1 MCNFCAIFQMVFV
14 SLQSNRNINNLIIM
28 ATTKYIIGKR
38 GGDRPELTIRLTVN
52 NLLRVQTK
60 VPGVLVYR
68 QYWSDPKQCNDLSRK
83 FIKPWEQEEMT
94 NINKT
99 LSGLSSEVIAKAAA
113 TSKDEITKPWLDAVI
128 DKYLH
133 PAKFA
138 PKEEKPL
145 TLMDIVS
152 TFVEDAEQGKVLND
166 GERLKTGTVK
176 TYRQVYNYLVKFAT
190 SEKRKDYET
199 DELTAIWYDRF
210 VSFLYS
216 QGMNKNSV
224 GKEIKCLKTILNKR
238 IPHTQRAACELVE
251 RGKCKVLKEDVN
263 NVFLDED
270 QLKVRAVH
278 PFTGGLEKVRDL
290 FLVLAWTGQRY
301 SDLEQLT
308 AKNIHTTEDGKH
320 RYFKVRQTKT
330 DAVVLV
336 PIVPELE
343 AVLTKYNDCPPKPIS
358 NQKFND
364 TIKEVCKAIANTEAG
379 KAAGFADNVELE
391 RTLNAEKQITVK
403 PFYECVTSH
412 TGRRSYATNGY
423 RRDVPLPLLMSVTG
437 HTSESMFFKYIK
449 ENPEQGRE
457 RMLNN
462 YFRLIDSKS

>member
-1 MCNFCAIFQMVFV
+1 
-14 SLQSNRNINNLIIM
+14 M
-28 ATTKYIIGKR
+28 ASTKYIIGKR
-38 GGDRPELTIRLTVN
+38 GGDRPEVTIKLTVN
-52 NLLRVQTK
+52 NQLRVQTK
-60 VPGVLVYR
+60 VPGILVYR
-68 QYWSDPKQCNDLSRK
+68 QYWSDAKQCNDLSRK
-83 FIKPWEQEEMT
+83 FIKPWEREEMT
-94 NINKT
+94 NINST
-99 LSGLSSEVIAKAAA
+99 LNGLSNEVLAKTAA
-113 TSKDEITKPWLDAVI
+113 TSEAEITKAWLNEVI
-128 DKYLH
+128 DKFLH

-138 PKEEKPL
+138 PKVEKPL

-176 TYRQVYNYLVKFAT
+176 TYRQVYNYLVKFAA

-210 VSFLYS
+210 VSFLYG

-238 IPHTQRAACELVE
+238 IPHAQRAACELVE
-251 RGKCKVLKEDVN
+251 RGKCKVLREDVN
-263 NVFLDED
+263 NIYLNEK
-270 QLKVRAVH
+270 QLKVLAEH
-278 PFTGGLEKVRDL
+278 PFSGALERVRDL
-290 FLVLAWTGQRY
+290 FLLLAWTGQRY

-308 AKNIHTTEDGKH
+308 AKNIYSTDDGKH

-330 DAVVLV
+330 DAVVFV
-336 PIVPELE
+336 PIVPELDS
-343 AVLTKYNDCPPKPIS
+343 VLAKYNDCPPKPIS

-364 TIKEVCKAIANTEAG
+364 FIKEACKAVALTDAG
-379 KAAGFADNVELE
+379 KDAGFADNVEIE
-391 RTLNAEKQITVK
+391 RTLNAEKQTTVK

-437 HTSESMFFKYIK
+437 HTSEAMFFKYIK
-449 ENPEQGRE
+449 EDPKQGRE

-462 YFRLIDSKS
+462 YFRLLDTK

>member
-1 MCNFCAIFQMVFV
+1 
-14 SLQSNRNINNLIIM
+14 M
-28 ATTKYIIGKR
+28 ASVKYIMGER
-38 GGDRPELTIRLTVN
+38 GGDRPELTIKLTVN
-52 NLLRVQTK
+52 NLLRIQTK
-60 VPGVLVYR
+60 VHGVLVYR
-68 QYWSDPKQCNDLSRK
+68 QYWSEAKQCNDLSRK
-83 FIKPWEQEEMT
+83 FIKPWEKEEMT

-99 LSGLSSEVIAKAAA
+99 LSGLASEVLAQAAA
-113 TSKDEITKPWLDAVI
+113 TSEDEITKTWLKGVI

-138 PKEEKPL
+138 PKVEKPL
-145 TLMDIVS
+145 TLMEIVR

-166 GERLKTGTVK
+166 GEKLKAGTVK
-176 TYRQVYNYLVKFAT
+176 TYRQVFNYLGKFAQ

-210 VSFLYS
+210 VSFLYG

-224 GKEIKCLKTILNKR
+224 GKQLKCLKTILNKR
-238 IPHTQRAACELVE
+238 IPHAQRAACELVE

-263 NVFLDED
+263 NVFLSEE
-270 QLKVRAVH
+270 QLKVLAAH

-330 DAVVLV
+330 DAVVFV

-343 AVLTKYNDCPPKPIS
+343 TVLAKYNDCPPKPIS

-364 TIKEVCKAIANTEAG
+364 FIKEACKAVALTDAG
-379 KAAGFADNVELE
+379 KGAGFADDVEIE
-391 RTLNAEKQITVK
+391 RTLNAEKQTTVK

-412 TGRRSYATNGY
+412 TGRRSFATNGY

-437 HTSESMFFKYIK
+437 HTSEAMFFKYIK
-449 ENPEQGRE
+449 EDPEQGRE

-462 YFRLIDSKS
+462 YFRLLDTNS

>member
-1 MCNFCAIFQMVFV
+1 
-14 SLQSNRNINNLIIM
+14 M
-28 ATTKYIIGKR
+28 ASTKYIIGKR
-38 GGDRPELTIRLTVN
+38 GGDRPEVTIKLTVN
-52 NLLRVQTK
+52 NQLRVQTK

-68 QYWSDPKQCNDLSRK
+68 QYWSEAKQCNDLSRK
-83 FIKPWEQEEMT
+83 FIKPWEREEMT
-94 NINKT
+94 NINT
-99 LSGLSSEVIAKAAA
+99 TINGLSSEVLAKAAA
-113 TSKDEITKPWLDAVI
+113 TSEAEITKAWLNEVI
-128 DKYLH
+128 DKFLH

-138 PKEEKPL
+138 PKVEKPL

-166 GERLKTGTVK
+166 GEKLKTGTVK
-176 TYRQVYNYLVKFAT
+176 TYRQVYNYLVKFAA

-210 VSFLYS
+210 VSFLYG

-238 IPHTQRAACELVE
+238 IPHAQRGACELVE

-263 NVFLDED
+263 NVYLNEE
-270 QLKVRAVH
+270 QLKVLAAH
-278 PFTGGLEKVRDL
+278 PFTGSLERVRDL
-290 FLVLAWTGQRY
+290 FLMLAWTGQRY

-330 DAVVLV
+330 DAIVFV

-343 AVLTKYNDCPPKPIS
+343 AVLDKYNDCPPKPIS

-364 TIKEVCKAIANTEAG
+364 FIKEACKAVALTDAG
-379 KAAGFADNVELE
+379 KDAGFADNVEIE
-391 RTLNAEKQITVK
+391 RTLNAEKQTTVK

-412 TGRRSYATNGY
+412 TGRRSFATNGY

-437 HTSESMFFKYIK
+437 HTSEAMFFKYIK
-449 ENPEQGRE
+449 EDPEQGRE
-457 RMLNN
+457 RILNN
-462 YFRLIDSKS
+462 YFRLLDTK

>member
-1 MCNFCAIFQMVFV
+1 
-14 SLQSNRNINNLIIM
+14 M
-28 ATTKYIIGKR
+28 ASTKYIIGKR
-38 GGDRPELTIRLTVN
+38 GGDRPEVTIKLTVN
-52 NLLRVQTK
+52 NQLRVQTK

-68 QYWSDPKQCNDLSRK
+68 QYWSDAKQCNDLSRK
-83 FIKPWEQEEMT
+83 FIKPWELEEMT
-94 NINKT
+94 NINTT
-99 LSGLSSEVIAKAAA
+99 LNGISSEVLANAAA
-113 TSKDEITKPWLDAVI
+113 TSEAEITKAWLNEVI

-138 PKEEKPL
+138 PKVEKPL

-152 TFVEDAEQGKVLND
+152 TFVEDAEQGKVLNY

-210 VSFLYS
+210 VSFLYG

-238 IPHTQRAACELVE
+238 IPHAQRAACELVE
-251 RGKCKVLKEDVN
+251 RGKCKVLREDVN
-263 NVFLDED
+263 NIYLNEK
-270 QLKVRAVH
+270 QLKVLAEH
-278 PFTGGLEKVRDL
+278 PFSGALERVRDL
-290 FLVLAWTGQRY
+290 FLLLAWTGQRY

-308 AKNIHTTEDGKH
+308 AKNIHNTEDGKH

-330 DAVVLV
+330 DAVVFV

-343 AVLTKYNDCPPKPIS
+343 TVLAKYNDCPPKPIS

-364 TIKEVCKAIANTEAG
+364 FIKEACKAVALTDAG
-379 KAAGFADNVELE
+379 KDAGFAENVEIE
-391 RTLNAEKQITVK
+391 RTLNAEKQTTVK

-437 HTSESMFFKYIK
+437 HTSEAMFFIYIR
-449 ENPEQGRE
+449 EDAEQGRE

-462 YFRLIDSKS
+462 YFRLLDTK

>member
-1 MCNFCAIFQMVFV
+1 
-14 SLQSNRNINNLIIM
+14 M
-28 ATTKYIIGKR
+28 ASVKYIMGKR
-38 GGDRPELTIRLTVN
+38 GGDRPELTIKLTVN
-52 NLLRVQTK
+52 NLLRIQTK

-68 QYWSDPKQCNDLSRK
+68 QYWSEAKQCNDLSRK
-83 FIKPWEQEEMT
+83 FIKPWEKEEMT

-99 LSGLSSEVIAKAAA
+99 LSSLASEVLAQAAA
-113 TSKDEITKPWLDAVI
+113 ASEDEITKTWLNGVI
-128 DKYLH
+128 DKFLH

-138 PKEEKPL
+138 PKVEKPL
-145 TLMDIVS
+145 TLMEIVR
-152 TFVEDAEQGKVLND
+152 TFAEDAEQGKVLND
-166 GERLKTGTVK
+166 GEKLKAGTVK
-176 TYRQVYNYLVKFAT
+176 TYRQVFNYLGKFAQ

-210 VSFLYS
+210 VSFLYG

-224 GKEIKCLKTILNKR
+224 GKQLKCLKTILNKR
-238 IPHTQRAACELVE
+238 IPHAQRAACELVE

-263 NVFLDED
+263 NVFLSEE
-270 QLKVRAVH
+270 QLKVLAAH

-330 DAVVLV
+330 DAVVFV

-343 AVLTKYNDCPPKPIS
+343 TVLAKYNDCPPKPIS

-364 TIKEVCKAIANTEAG
+364 FIKEACKAVALTDAG
-379 KAAGFADNVELE
+379 KGAGFADDVEIE
-391 RTLNAEKQITVK
+391 RTLNAEKQTTVK

-412 TGRRSYATNGY
+412 TGRRSFATNGY

-437 HTSESMFFKYIK
+437 HTSEAMFFKYIK
-449 ENPEQGRE
+449 EDPEQGRE

-462 YFRLIDSKS
+462 YFRLIDTNS

>member
-1 MCNFCAIFQMVFV
+1 
-14 SLQSNRNINNLIIM
+14 M
-28 ATTKYIIGKR
+28 ARTKYIIGKR
-38 GGDRPELTIRLTVN
+38 GGDRPEVTLKLTINST
-52 NLLRVQTK
+52 LRVQSK

-68 QYWSDPKQCNDLSRK
+68 AYWSDPKQCNDLSRK
-83 FIKPWEQEEMT
+83 FIKPWEKEEMA
-94 NINKT
+94 NINTT
-99 LSGLSSEVIAKAAA
+99 LSGLQSEVLAKAAA
-113 TSKDEITKPWLDAVI
+113 TSKDEITKPWLDEVI

-138 PKEEKPL
+138 PKVEKPL

-166 GERLKTGTVK
+166 GERLKAGTVK
-176 TYRQVYNYLVKFAT
+176 TYRQVFNYLTKFT
-190 SEKRKDYET
+190 QSEKRKDYET
-199 DELTAIWYDRF
+199 NELTALWYERF
-210 VSFLYS
+210 VSFLYG

-224 GKEIKCLKTILNKR
+224 GKQVKCLKTILNKR
-238 IPHTQRAACELVE
+238 IPHAQRAACELVE

-263 NVFLDED
+263 NVFLSEE
-270 QLKVRAVH
+270 QLKVLAAH

-290 FLVLAWTGQRY
+290 FLILAWTGQRY

-330 DAVVLV
+330 DAIVFV

-343 AVLTKYNDCPPKPIS
+343 AVLDKYNDCPPKPIS

-364 TIKEVCKAIANTEAG
+364 FIKEACKAVALTDAG
-379 KAAGFADNVELE
+379 KDAGFADNVEIE
-391 RTLNAEKQITVK
+391 RTLNAEKQTTVK
-403 PFYECVTSH
+403 PFYECVISH
-412 TGRRSYATNGY
+412 TGRRSFATNGF
-423 RRDVPLPLLMSVTG
+423 RRDVPLPLLMSITG
-437 HTSESMFFKYIK
+437 HTSEAMFFVYIK
-449 ENPEQGRE
+449 EDPEQGKE

-462 YFRLIDSKS
+462 YFRLLDTKY

>member
-1 MCNFCAIFQMVFV
+1 MASVK
-14 SLQSNRNINNLIIM
+14 LIM
-28 ATTKYIIGKR
+28 GKR
-38 GGDRPELTIRLTVN
+38 GGDRPELTIKLTVN
-52 NLLRVQTK
+52 NLLRIQTK

-68 QYWSDPKQCNDLSRK
+68 QYWSEAKQCNDTKRK
-83 FIKPWEQEEMT
+83 FIKPWEIEEMT
-94 NINKT
+94 NINTT
-99 LSGLSSEVIAKAAA
+99 LSGLSSEVLAKVAS
-113 TSKDEITKPWLDAVI
+113 TSEDDITKTWLNEVI

-138 PKEEKPL
+138 PKVEKPL
-145 TLMDIVS
+145 TLMEIVI

-210 VSFLYS
+210 VSFLYG

-238 IPHTQRAACELVE
+238 IPHSQRAACELVE

-263 NVFLDED
+263 NVFLSEE
-270 QLKVRAVH
+270 QLKVLAAH
-278 PFTGGLEKVRDL
+278 PFTGCLERVRDL

-308 AKNIHTTEDGKH
+308 AKNIYTTEDGKH
-320 RYFKVRQTKT
+320 RFFKVRQTKT
-330 DAVVLV
+330 DAVVFV
-336 PIVPELE
+336 PIVPELDT
-343 AVLTKYNDCPPKPIS
+343 VLAKYNDCPPKPIS

-364 TIKEVCKAIANTEAG
+364 FIKEACKAVALTDAG
-379 KAAGFADNVELE
+379 KDAGFADDVEIE
-391 RTLNAEKQITVK
+391 RTLNAEKQTTVK

-412 TGRRSYATNGY
+412 TGRRSFATNGY

-437 HTSESMFFKYIK
+437 HTSEAMFFKYIK
-449 ENPEQGRE
+449 EDPEQGRE

-462 YFRLIDSKS
+462 YFRLIDTNY

>member
-1 MCNFCAIFQMVFV
+1 
-14 SLQSNRNINNLIIM
+14 M
-28 ATTKYIIGKR
+28 ASTRYIIGKR
-38 GGDRPELTIRLTVN
+38 GGDRPEVTIKLTVN
-52 NLLRVQTK
+52 NQLRVQTK

-68 QYWSDPKQCNDLSRK
+68 QYWSDAKQCNDLSRK
-83 FIKPWEQEEMT
+83 FIKPWEREEMT
-94 NINKT
+94 NINTT
-99 LSGLSSEVIAKAAA
+99 LNGLSSEVLAKAAA
-113 TSKDEITKPWLDAVI
+113 TSEAEITKAWLNEVI
-128 DKYLH
+128 DKFLH

-138 PKEEKPL
+138 PKVEKPL

-176 TYRQVYNYLVKFAT
+176 TYRQVYNYLVKFAAN
-190 SEKRKDYET
+190 EKRKDYET

-210 VSFLYS
+210 VSFLYG

-238 IPHTQRAACELVE
+238 IPHAQRGACELVE

-263 NVFLDED
+263 NVYLNEE
-270 QLKVRAVH
+270 QLKVLAAH
-278 PFTGGLEKVRDL
+278 PFTGSLERVRDL
-290 FLVLAWTGQRY
+290 FLMLAWTGQRY

-330 DAVVLV
+330 DAIVFV

-343 AVLTKYNDCPPKPIS
+343 AVLDKYNDCPPKPIS

-364 TIKEVCKAIANTEAG
+364 FIKEACKAVALTDAG
-379 KAAGFADNVELE
+379 KDAGFADNVEIE
-391 RTLNAEKQITVK
+391 RTLNAEKQTTVK

-412 TGRRSYATNGY
+412 TGRRSFATNGY

-437 HTSESMFFKYIK
+437 HTSESMFFKYIQ

-462 YFRLIDSKS
+462 YFRLLDTK

>member
-1 MCNFCAIFQMVFV
+1 
-14 SLQSNRNINNLIIM
+14 M
-28 ATTKYIIGKR
+28 ASVKYIMGKR
-38 GGDRPELTIRLTVN
+38 GGDRPELTIKLTVN
-52 NLLRVQTK
+52 NLLRIQTK

-68 QYWSDPKQCNDLSRK
+68 QYWSEAKQCNDLSRK
-83 FIKPWEQEEMT
+83 FIKPWEKEEMT

-99 LSGLSSEVIAKAAA
+99 LSSLASEVLAQAAA
-113 TSKDEITKPWLDAVI
+113 TNEDEITKTWLNGVI
-128 DKYLH
+128 DKFLH

-138 PKEEKPL
+138 PKVEKPL
-145 TLMDIVS
+145 TLMEIVR

-166 GERLKTGTVK
+166 GEKLKAGTVK
-176 TYRQVYNYLVKFAT
+176 TYRQVFNYLGKFAT

-210 VSFLYS
+210 VSFLYG

-224 GKEIKCLKTILNKR
+224 GKQLKCLKTILNKR
-238 IPHTQRAACELVE
+238 IPHAQRAACELVE

-263 NVFLDED
+263 NVFLSEE
-270 QLKVRAVH
+270 QLKVLAAH

-308 AKNIHTTEDGKH
+308 EKNIRTTEDGKH

-330 DAVVLV
+330 DAVVFV

-343 AVLTKYNDCPPKPIS
+343 TVLAKYNDCPPKPIS

-364 TIKEVCKAIANTEAG
+364 FIKEACKAVALTDAG
-379 KAAGFADNVELE
+379 KGAGFADDVEIE
-391 RTLNAEKQITVK
+391 RTLNAEKQTTVK

-412 TGRRSYATNGY
+412 TGRRSFATNGY

-437 HTSESMFFKYIK
+437 HTSEAMFFKYIK
-449 ENPEQGRE
+449 EDPEQGRE

-462 YFRLIDSKS
+462 YFRLLDTNS

>member
-1 MCNFCAIFQMVFV
+1 
-14 SLQSNRNINNLIIM
+14 M
-28 ATTKYIIGKR
+28 ASSKYIIGKR
-38 GGDRPELTIRLTVN
+38 GGDRPEVTIKLTVN
-52 NLLRVQTK
+52 NQLRVQTK

-68 QYWSDPKQCNDLSRK
+68 QYWSDAKQCNDLSRK
-83 FIKPWEQEEMT
+83 FIKSWEREEMT
-94 NINKT
+94 NINTT
-99 LSGLSSEVIAKAAA
+99 LNGLSSEVLAKAAA
-113 TSKDEITKPWLDAVI
+113 TSEAEITKAWLNEVI

-138 PKEEKPL
+138 PKVEKPL

-166 GERLKTGTVK
+166 GEKLKTGTVK
-176 TYRQVYNYLVKFAT
+176 TYRQVYNYLVKFAA

-210 VSFLYS
+210 VSFLYG

-238 IPHTQRAACELVE
+238 IPHAQRAACELVE
-251 RGKCKVLKEDVN
+251 RGKCKVLREDVN
-263 NVFLDED
+263 NIYLNEK
-270 QLKVRAVH
+270 QLKVLAAH
-278 PFTGGLEKVRDL
+278 PFTGSLERVRDL
-290 FLVLAWTGQRY
+290 FLMLAWTGQRY

-308 AKNIHTTEDGKH
+308 AKNIHTTEDGRH

-330 DAVVLV
+330 DAIVFV

-343 AVLTKYNDCPPKPIS
+343 AVLDKYNDCPPKPIS

-364 TIKEVCKAIANTEAG
+364 FIKEACKAVALTDAG
-379 KAAGFADNVELE
+379 KDAGFAENVEIE
-391 RTLNAEKQITVK
+391 RTLNAEKQTTVK
-403 PFYECVTSH
+403 PFYDCVTSH
-412 TGRRSYATNGY
+412 TGRRSFATNGY

-437 HTSESMFFKYIK
+437 HTSESMFFRYIK
-449 ENPEQGRE
+449 EDAEQGRE

-462 YFRLIDSKS
+462 YFRLLDAK

>member
-1 MCNFCAIFQMVFV
+1 
-14 SLQSNRNINNLIIM
+14 M

-38 GGDRPELTIRLTVN
+38 GGDRPEVTLKLTINST
-52 NLLRVQTK
+52 LRVQTK
-60 VPGVLVYR
+60 VPGILVYR
-68 QYWSDPKQCNDLSRK
+68 AYWSDPKQCNDTTRK
-83 FIKPWEQEEMT
+83 FIKPWEVEEMT

-99 LSGLSSEVIAKAAA
+99 LSGLSSEVLAKAAA
-113 TSKDEITKPWLDAVI
+113 TSKDEITKSWLDEVI

-133 PAKFA
+133 PNKFA
-138 PKEEKPL
+138 PKVEKPL

-152 TFVEDAEQGKVLND
+152 TFVVDAERGKVLND
-166 GERLKTGTVK
+166 GERLKAGTVK

-190 SEKRKDYET
+190 SEKRKDYKT

-210 VSFLYS
+210 VSFLYG

-224 GKEIKCLKTILNKR
+224 GKQVKCLKSILNKR
-238 IPHTQRAACELVE
+238 IPHAQRAACELVE

-263 NVFLDED
+263 NVFLSEE
-270 QLKVRAVH
+270 QLKVLAAH

-290 FLVLAWTGQRY
+290 FLILAWTGQRY

-308 AKNIHTTEDGKH
+308 AKNIHATGDGKH

-330 DAVVLV
+330 DAVVFV

-343 AVLTKYNDCPPKPIS
+343 QVLAKYNDNPPAPIS

-364 TIKEVCKAIANTEAG
+364 FIKEACKAVAMTDAG
-379 KAAGFADNVELE
+379 KDAGFADDVEIE
-391 RTLNAEKQITVK
+391 RTINAEKQTTVK

-412 TGRRSYATNGY
+412 TGRRSFATNGF
-423 RRDVPLPLLMSVTG
+423 RRDVPLPLLMSITG
-437 HTSESMFFKYIK
+437 HTSEAMFFVYIK
-449 ENPEQGRE
+449 EDPEQGRE

-462 YFRLIDSKS
+462 YFRLLDTKY

>member
-1 MCNFCAIFQMVFV
+1 
-14 SLQSNRNINNLIIM
+14 M
-28 ATTKYIIGKR
+28 ASTKYIIGKR
-38 GGDRPELTIRLTVN
+38 GGDRPEVTIKLTVN
-52 NLLRVQTK
+52 NQLRVQTK

-68 QYWSDPKQCNDLSRK
+68 QYWSDAKQCNDLSRK
-83 FIKPWEQEEMT
+83 FIKPWEREEMT
-94 NINKT
+94 NINST
-99 LSGLSSEVIAKAAA
+99 LSGLSSHVLAQAAA
-113 TSKDEITKPWLDAVI
+113 TSEDEITKSWLDNVV
-128 DKYLH
+128 DSYLH

-138 PKEEKPL
+138 PKVEKPL
-145 TLMDIVS
+145 TLMEIV
-152 TFVEDAEQGKVLND
+152 TAFVEDAEQGKVLND

-176 TYRQVYNYLVKFAT
+176 TYRQVLNYLVKFAQ

-199 DELTAIWYDRF
+199 NELTALWYDRF

-238 IPHTQRAACELVE
+238 IPHAQRAACELVE

-263 NVFLDED
+263 NVYLNEE
-270 QLKVRAVH
+270 QLQVLAAH
-278 PFTGGLEKVRDL
+278 PFTGSLERVRDL
-290 FLVLAWTGQRY
+290 FLILAWSGQRY

-308 AKNIHTTEDGKH
+308 AKNIHATGDGKH

-330 DAVVLV
+330 DAVVFV

-343 AVLTKYNDCPPKPIS
+343 QVLTKYNDNPPAPIS

-364 TIKEVCKAIANTEAG
+364 FIKEACKAVAMTDAG
-379 KAAGFADNVELE
+379 KAAGFADDVEIE
-391 RTLNAEKQITVK
+391 RTINAEKQTAVK

-412 TGRRSYATNGY
+412 TGRRSFATNGF
-423 RRDVPLPLLMSVTG
+423 RRDVPLPLLMSITG
-437 HTSESMFFKYIK
+437 HTSEAMFFKYIK
-449 ENPEQGRE
+449 EDPEQGRE

-462 YFRLIDSKS
+462 YFRLLDTNI

>member
-1 MCNFCAIFQMVFV
+1 
-14 SLQSNRNINNLIIM
+14 M
-28 ATTKYIIGKR
+28 ARTKYIIGKR
-38 GGDRPELTIRLTVN
+38 GGDRPEVTLKLTINST
-52 NLLRVQTK
+52 LRVQSK

-68 QYWSDPKQCNDLSRK
+68 AYWSDPKQCNDLSRK
-83 FIKPWEQEEMT
+83 FIKPWEKEEMA
-94 NINKT
+94 NINTT
-99 LSGLSSEVIAKAAA
+99 LSGLQSEVLAKAAA
-113 TSKDEITKPWLDAVI
+113 TSKDEITKPWLDEVI

-138 PKEEKPL
+138 PKVEKPL

-166 GERLKTGTVK
+166 GERLKAGTVK
-176 TYRQVYNYLVKFAT
+176 TYRQVFNYLGKFAA
-190 SEKRKDYET
+190 SERRKDYET

-210 VSFLYS
+210 VSFLYG

-224 GKEIKCLKTILNKR
+224 GKQVKCLKTILNKR
-238 IPHTQRAACELVE
+238 IPHAQRAACELVE

-263 NVFLDED
+263 NVFLSEE
-270 QLKVRAVH
+270 QLKVLAAH

-290 FLVLAWTGQRY
+290 FLILAWTGQRY

-308 AKNIHTTEDGKH
+308 ANNIHTTEDGKH

-330 DAVVLV
+330 DAVVFV

-343 AVLTKYNDCPPKPIS
+343 QVLSKYSDNPPAPIS

-364 TIKEVCKAIANTEAG
+364 FIKEACKAVALTDAG
-379 KAAGFADNVELE
+379 KAAGFADDVEIE
-391 RTLNAEKQITVK
+391 RTINAEKQTTVK

-412 TGRRSYATNGY
+412 TGRRSYATNGF

-437 HTSESMFFKYIK
+437 HVSEQMFFKYIK
-449 ENPEQGRE
+449 EDPEQGRE

>member
-1 MCNFCAIFQMVFV
+1 
-14 SLQSNRNINNLIIM
+14 M
-28 ATTKYIIGKR
+28 ASTKYIIGKR
-38 GGDRPELTIRLTVN
+38 GGDRPEVALKLTVSN
-52 NLLRVQTK
+52 SLRVQTK

-68 QYWSDPKQCNDLSRK
+68 QYWSDAKQCNDLSRK
-83 FIKPWEQEEMT
+83 FIKPWEREEMT
-94 NINKT
+94 NINTT
-99 LSGLSSEVIAKAAA
+99 LNGLSSEVLAKTAA
-113 TSKDEITKPWLDAVI
+113 TSEAEITKAWLNEVI
-128 DKYLH
+128 DKFLH

-138 PKEEKPL
+138 PKVEKPL

-166 GERLKTGTVK
+166 GEKLKTGTVK
-176 TYRQVYNYLVKFAT
+176 TYRQVYNYLVKFAA

-210 VSFLYS
+210 VSFLYG

-238 IPHTQRAACELVE
+238 IPHAQRAACELVE
-251 RGKCKVLKEDVN
+251 RGKCKVLREDVN
-263 NVFLDED
+263 NIYLNEK
-270 QLKVRAVH
+270 QLKVLTEH
-278 PFTGGLEKVRDL
+278 PFSGALERVRDL
-290 FLVLAWTGQRY
+290 FLLLAWTGQRY

-330 DAVVLV
+330 DAIVFV

-343 AVLTKYNDCPPKPIS
+343 AVLDKYNDCPPKPIS
-358 NQKFND
+358 NQKFNGL
-364 TIKEVCKAIANTEAG
+364 IKEACEAVALTDAG
-379 KAAGFADNVELE
+379 KDAGFADNVEIE
-391 RTLNAEKQITVK
+391 RTLNAEKQTTVK
-403 PFYECVTSH
+403 PFYDCVTSH
-412 TGRRSYATNGY
+412 TGRRSFATNGY

-437 HTSESMFFKYIK
+437 HTSEAMFFKYIK
-449 ENPEQGRE
+449 EDPEQGRE

-462 YFRLIDSKS
+462 YFRLLDTK

>member
-1 MCNFCAIFQMVFV
+1 
-14 SLQSNRNINNLIIM
+14 M
-28 ATTKYIIGKR
+28 ARTKYIIGKR
-38 GGDRPELTIRLTVN
+38 GGDRPEVTLKLTINST
-52 NLLRVQTK
+52 LRVQSK

-68 QYWSDPKQCNDLSRK
+68 AYWSDPKQCNDLSRK
-83 FIKPWEQEEMT
+83 FIKPWEKEEMA
-94 NINKT
+94 NINTT
-99 LSGLSSEVIAKAAA
+99 LSGLQSEVLAKAAA
-113 TSKDEITKPWLDAVI
+113 TSKDEITKPWLDEVI

-138 PKEEKPL
+138 PKVEKPL

-166 GERLKTGTVK
+166 GERLKAGTVK
-176 TYRQVYNYLVKFAT
+176 TYRQVFNYLGKFAAC
-190 SEKRKDYET
+190 ERRKDYET

-210 VSFLYS
+210 VSFLYG

-224 GKEIKCLKTILNKR
+224 GKQVKCLKTILNKR
-238 IPHTQRAACELVE
+238 IPHAQRAACELVE

-263 NVFLDED
+263 NVFLSEE
-270 QLKVRAVH
+270 QLKVLAAH

-290 FLVLAWTGQRY
+290 FLILAWTGQRY

-330 DAVVLV
+330 DAVVFV

-343 AVLTKYNDCPPKPIS
+343 QVLSKYSDNPPAPIS

-364 TIKEVCKAIANTEAG
+364 FIKEACKAVALTDAG
-379 KAAGFADNVELE
+379 KAAGFADDVEIE
-391 RTLNAEKQITVK
+391 RTINAEKQTTVK

-412 TGRRSYATNGY
+412 TGRRSYATNGF

-437 HTSESMFFKYIK
+437 HVSEQMFFKYIK
-449 ENPEQGRE
+449 EDPEQGRE

>member
-1 MCNFCAIFQMVFV
+1 
-14 SLQSNRNINNLIIM
+14 M
-28 ATTKYIIGKR
+28 ARTKYIIGKR
-38 GGDRPELTIRLTVN
+38 GGDRPEVTLKLTINST
-52 NLLRVQTK
+52 LRVQSK

-68 QYWSDPKQCNDLSRK
+68 AYWSDPKQCNDLSRK
-83 FIKPWEQEEMT
+83 FIKPWEKEEMA
-94 NINKT
+94 NINTT
-99 LSGLSSEVIAKAAA
+99 LSGLQSEVLAKAAA
-113 TSKDEITKPWLDAVI
+113 TSKDEITKPWLDEVI

-138 PKEEKPL
+138 PKVEKPL

-166 GERLKTGTVK
+166 GERLKAGTVK
-176 TYRQVYNYLVKFAT
+176 TYRQVFNYLTKFT
-190 SEKRKDYET
+190 QSEKRKDYET
-199 DELTAIWYDRF
+199 NELTALWYERF
-210 VSFLYS
+210 VSFLYG

-224 GKEIKCLKTILNKR
+224 GKQVKCLKTILNKR
-238 IPHTQRAACELVE
+238 IPHAQRAACELVE

-263 NVFLDED
+263 NVFLSEE
-270 QLKVRAVH
+270 QLKVLAAH

-290 FLVLAWTGQRY
+290 FLILAWTGQRY

-330 DAVVLV
+330 DAIVFV

-343 AVLTKYNDCPPKPIS
+343 AVLDKYNDCPPKPIS

-364 TIKEVCKAIANTEAG
+364 FIKEACKAVALTDAG
-379 KAAGFADNVELE
+379 KDAGFADNVEIE
-391 RTLNAEKQITVK
+391 RTLNAEKQTTVK

-412 TGRRSYATNGY
+412 TGRRSFATNGF
-423 RRDVPLPLLMSVTG
+423 RRDVPLPLLMSITG
-437 HTSESMFFKYIK
+437 HTSEAMFFVYIK
-449 ENPEQGRE
+449 EDPEQGKE

-462 YFRLIDSKS
+462 YFRLLDTKY

>member
-1 MCNFCAIFQMVFV
+1 
-14 SLQSNRNINNLIIM
+14 M
-28 ATTKYIIGKR
+28 ASSKYIIGKR
-38 GGDRPELTIRLTVN
+38 GGDRPEVTIKLTVN
-52 NLLRVQTK
+52 NQLRVQTK
-60 VPGVLVYR
+60 VPGILVYR
-68 QYWSDPKQCNDLSRK
+68 QYWSDAKQCNDLSRK
-83 FIKPWEQEEMT
+83 FIKPWEREEIT
-94 NINKT
+94 NINTT
-99 LSGLSSEVIAKAAA
+99 LNGLSSEVLAKAAA
-113 TSKDEITKPWLDAVI
+113 TSEAEITKAWLNEVI

-138 PKEEKPL
+138 PKVEKPL

-166 GERLKTGTVK
+166 GEKLKTGTVK
-176 TYRQVYNYLVKFAT
+176 TYRQVYNYLVKFAK

-210 VSFLYS
+210 VSFLYG

-238 IPHTQRAACELVE
+238 IPHAQRAACELVE
-251 RGKCKVLKEDVN
+251 RGKCKVLREDVN
-263 NVFLDED
+263 NIYLNEK
-270 QLKVRAVH
+270 QLKVLAEH
-278 PFTGGLEKVRDL
+278 PFSGALERVRDL
-290 FLVLAWTGQRY
+290 FLLLAWTGQRY

-308 AKNIHTTEDGKH
+308 AKNIHNTEDGKH
-320 RYFKVRQTKT
+320 RFFKVRQTKT
-330 DAVVLV
+330 DAVVFV
-336 PIVPELE
+336 PIVPELDT
-343 AVLTKYNDCPPKPIS
+343 VLAKYNDCPPKPIS

-364 TIKEVCKAIANTEAG
+364 FIKEACKAVALTDAG
-379 KAAGFADNVELE
+379 KDAGFADNVEIE
-391 RTLNAEKQITVK
+391 RTLNAEKQTTVK

-412 TGRRSYATNGY
+412 TGRRSFATNGY

-437 HTSESMFFKYIK
+437 HTSESMFYLYIK

-462 YFRLIDSKS
+462 YFRLLDTK

>member
-1 MCNFCAIFQMVFV
+1 
-14 SLQSNRNINNLIIM
+14 M

-38 GGDRPELTIRLTVN
+38 GGDRPEVTLKLTINST
-52 NLLRVQTK
+52 LRVQTK
-60 VPGVLVYR
+60 VPGILVYR
-68 QYWSDPKQCNDLSRK
+68 AYWSDPKQCNDTTRK
-83 FIKPWEQEEMT
+83 YIKPWEVEEMT

-99 LSGLSSEVIAKAAA
+99 LSGLSSEVLAKAAA
-113 TSKDEITKPWLDAVI
+113 TSKDEITKSWLDEVI

-133 PAKFA
+133 PNKFA
-138 PKEEKPL
+138 PKVEKPL

-152 TFVEDAEQGKVLND
+152 TFVVDAERGKVLND

-190 SEKRKDYET
+190 SEKRKDYKT

-210 VSFLYS
+210 VSFLYG

-224 GKEIKCLKTILNKR
+224 GKQVKCLKTILNKR
-238 IPHTQRAACELVE
+238 IPHAQRAACELVE

-263 NVFLDED
+263 NVFLSEE
-270 QLKVRAVH
+270 QLKVLAAH

-290 FLVLAWTGQRY
+290 FLILAWTGQRY

-330 DAVVLV
+330 DAVVFV
-336 PIVPELE
+336 PIVPELD
-343 AVLTKYNDCPPKPIS
+343 AVLTKYNDCPPAPIS

-364 TIKEVCKAIANTEAG
+364 FIKEACKAVAMTDAG
-379 KAAGFADNVELE
+379 KDAGFADDVEIE
-391 RTLNAEKQITVK
+391 RTINAEKQTTVK

-412 TGRRSYATNGY
+412 TGRRSYATNGF

-437 HTSESMFFKYIK
+437 HTSEAMFFKYIK
-449 ENPEQGRE
+449 EDPEQGRE

-462 YFRLIDSKS
+462 YFRLLDTKY

>member
-1 MCNFCAIFQMVFV
+1 
-14 SLQSNRNINNLIIM
+14 M
-28 ATTKYIIGKR
+28 ASTKYIIGKR
-38 GGDRPELTIRLTVN
+38 GGDRPEVALKLTVSN
-52 NLLRVQTK
+52 SLRVQTK
-60 VPGVLVYR
+60 VPGILVYR
-68 QYWSDPKQCNDLSRK
+68 QYWSDAKQCNDLSRK
-83 FIKPWEQEEMT
+83 FIKPWEREEMT
-94 NINKT
+94 NINTT
-99 LSGLSSEVIAKAAA
+99 LNGLSSEVLAKTAA
-113 TSKDEITKPWLDAVI
+113 TSEAEITKAWLNEVI

-138 PKEEKPL
+138 PKVEKPL

-166 GERLKTGTVK
+166 GEKLKTGTVK
-176 TYRQVYNYLVKFAT
+176 TYRQVYNYLVKFAA
-190 SEKRKDYET
+190 SENRKDYET

-210 VSFLYS
+210 VSFLYG

-238 IPHTQRAACELVE
+238 IPHAQRAACELVE
-251 RGKCKVLKEDVN
+251 RGKCKVLREDVN
-263 NVFLDED
+263 NIYLNEK
-270 QLKVRAVH
+270 QLKVLAEH
-278 PFTGGLEKVRDL
+278 PFSGALERVRDL
-290 FLVLAWTGQRY
+290 FLLLAWTGQRY

-308 AKNIHTTEDGKH
+308 AKNIHNTEDGKH

-330 DAVVLV
+330 DAVVFV

-343 AVLTKYNDCPPKPIS
+343 TVLAKYNDCPPAPIS

-364 TIKEVCKAIANTEAG
+364 FIKEACKAVALTDTG
-379 KAAGFADNVELE
+379 KDAGFADNVEIE
-391 RTLNAEKQITVK
+391 RTLNAEKQTTVK

-412 TGRRSYATNGY
+412 TGRRSFATNGY

-437 HTSESMFFKYIK
+437 HTSEAMFFKYIK
-449 ENPEQGRE
+449 EDPEQGRE

-462 YFRLIDSKS
+462 YFRLLDTK